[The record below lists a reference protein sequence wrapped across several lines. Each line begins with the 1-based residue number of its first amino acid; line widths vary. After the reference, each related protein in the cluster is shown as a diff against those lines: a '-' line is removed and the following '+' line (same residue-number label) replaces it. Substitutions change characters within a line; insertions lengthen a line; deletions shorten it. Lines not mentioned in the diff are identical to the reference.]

1 MKGVDPHCWLREPE
15 TAIDP
20 ICWISKQLMKTFIT
34 TRCRESLG
42 GPGSVPMVNAFTRK
56 SIRPK
61 ISGSRT
67 WTNNNVLRFHMLDWF
82 ILIYIYIYIDLYWFI
97 LIYIIDLYVGSL
109 QYFSIS
115 EPLFCERSAVLYIYM
130 NIHIVQ
136 IHVHKLYTL
145 YIHNIKL
152 ISNCTYSWLC
162 VNHLAT
168 LQIYSYIHCGHDMAT
183 YPCTKKIHYL
193 CCPL

>member
-1 MKGVDPHCWLREPE
+1 MPREPWRPKARFPWLTLSPE
-15 TAIDP
+15 KALDQKNQEVELEPTTMVSDF
-20 ICWISKQLMKTFIT
+20 ICWFIWIYID
-34 TRCRESLG
+34 C
-42 GPGSVPMVNAFTRK
+42 
-56 SIRPK
+56 
-61 ISGSRT
+61 
-67 WTNNNVLRFHMLDWF
+67 WF
-82 ILIYIYIYIDLYWFI
+82 IYILIYIDLYHWFVCGQFAI
-97 LIYIIDLYVGSL
+97 LFHFWI
-109 QYFSIS
+109 FRT
-115 EPLFCERSAVLYIYM
+115 PLFCLRSAVLYIYM

>member
-1 MKGVDPHCWLREPE
+1 
-15 TAIDP
+15 
-20 ICWISKQLMKTFIT
+20 MKTFIT

-42 GPGSVPMVNAFTRK
+42 GQGSLPMVNAFTRK
-56 SIRPK
+56 SIRP

-67 WTNNNVLRFHMLDWF
+67 WTNKNVLRFHMLDWF
-82 ILIYIYIYIDLYWFI
+82 ILIVDSYWFI
-97 LIYIIDLYVGSL
+97 SLICMWAVCNTFPFLNLSYTTFLWEVGGS
-109 QYFSIS
+109 
-115 EPLFCERSAVLYIYM
+115 IYM
-130 NIHIVQ
+130 NIHVVQ